1 MDGENVIG
9 VLKAFHF
16 IELLSVLIT
25 GFQVFTIGVS
35 YWGTFFHFRFYG
47 EIDQSI
53 SS

>member
-16 IELLSVLIT
+16 PERLSVLIT

-35 YWGTFFHFRFYG
+35 YWGTLFDFRFNG
-47 EIDQSI
+47 EIEPSI
-53 SS
+53 ST